1 MIQALKVP
9 KNVWYLYWLD
19 LDEAVPRGSDWFIPT
34 LVVVCDRTG
43 TPVGPPEILEELD
56 QPRIESM
63 LYKIFDKTPPPD
75 HLVIPESADWDQDA
89 WRDFSAECKLEIRF
103 QPGDK
108 SAPDELRAVTRMVVM
123 QSGNGQTAHPLPREV
138 AAGLVRTALRLR
150 STKKRADLLRI
161 ALEKDSDC
169 SLARIELADIEF
181 QSGNWKNCKEAYEEV
196 IRRESSRREN
206 PLTSWW
212 KDLETRPYLRAI
224 YGRAMTDWHL
234 ANYTE
239 AARSLE
245 DLLLCNPADNQ
256 GTRFLIPMLY
266 LLAELPEKA
275 ASYLV
280 EYSETY
286 PDDFKEPS
294 FLFGWA
300 LCSSLEGQ
308 EAQARAKYIEGIL
321 RNIYIAPMLLET
333 EEPPRNTWL
342 PGDRAEPN
350 YAAEFIQSYAVLW
363 DREPGALR
371 ILREVHQ
378 EMLPSIAQIVR
389 HREMMTD
396 FSDQHYEPDFKA
408 KWQELVAEEDRLTAP

>member
-1 MIQALKVP
+1 
-9 KNVWYLYWLD
+9 
-19 LDEAVPRGSDWFIPT
+19 
-34 LVVVCDRTG
+34 
-43 TPVGPPEILEELD
+43 
-56 QPRIESM
+56 
-63 LYKIFDKTPPPD
+63 
-75 HLVIPESADWDQDA
+75 
-89 WRDFSAECKLEIRF
+89 
-103 QPGDK
+103 
-108 SAPDELRAVTRMVVM
+108 
-123 QSGNGQTAHPLPREV
+123 
-138 AAGLVRTALRLR
+138 
-150 STKKRADLLRI
+150 
-161 ALEKDSDC
+161 
-169 SLARIELADIEF
+169 
-181 QSGNWKNCKEAYEEV
+181 
-196 IRRESSRREN
+196 
-206 PLTSWW
+206 
-212 KDLETRPYLRAI
+212 
-224 YGRAMTDWHL
+224 MTDWHL

-256 GTRFLIPMLY
+256 GARFLIPMLY

-378 EMLPSIAQIVR
+378 EMLPRIAQIVR

-408 KWQELVAEEDRLTAP
+408 KWQELVAEEDRLTTP